1 MDGKGLSSNHRHDPP
16 KAGQPQPRWP
26 TQGDTEMRKTDEYG
40 IPESAEYIEEL
51 DTLACQLEQK
61 SGGTSQ
67 LSREEQV
74 ILDVYDAIGHI
85 EGDGL
90 LPFWDANNDVDQ
102 IQESFRMLGA
112 NEVAAIINE
121 TKWLKDVI
129 ARGEDPGGYY
139 RITEAEEERLGES
152 EESIYEHFIG
162 IPTRLLRFA
171 KENGISD

>member
-1 MDGKGLSSNHRHDPP
+1 
-16 KAGQPQPRWP
+16 
-26 TQGDTEMRKTDEYG
+26 MRKTDKYG

-61 SGGTSQ
+61 SRGSSQ

-90 LPFWDANNDVDQ
+90 LPFWDASNDIDR
-102 IQESFRMLGA
+102 IQESFHILGA

-121 TKWLKDVI
+121 TLWVKDVI
-129 ARGEDPGGYY
+129 ARGADPGGYY
-139 RITEAEEERLGES
+139 RITEAEEERLNVS
-152 EESIYEHFIG
+152 EESIYELFIG
-162 IPTRLLRFA
+162 IPTRLLCFA
-171 KENGISD
+171 KEKGIWD